1 MNMKFRKRYFLTLIV
16 YHDFDVILHRL
27 RRFQNNLKYLKCFIF
42 YIFNVKKS
50 LHGNI
55 SKLHTK
61 DKKKTLSCILISIKR
76 SKLCIFGKHMNEK
89 EL

>member
-1 MNMKFRKRYFLTLIV
+1 MHKRLFELVDFRYMTYEHEISKKVFLTLIV
-16 YHDFDVILHRL
+16 HHDFDVILHRL

-61 DKKKTLSCILISIKR
+61 DKKKTLSCILISI
-76 SKLCIFGKHMNEK
+76 
-89 EL
+89 